1 MDLATVSISYGFGA
15 KGVDAS
21 DHEITRITSYSKT
34 AICDQ
39 EFIFDLTI
47 TEDMKKRQRKGQLCG
62 VWATQTTGKGIAVGY
77 FKISAPEAIKGEVR
91 VFRSYSCRSGSR
103 GYIASWYI
111 DRYYDGIL
119 TDRYCFGDG
128 YARPLCRI
136 MDEYT
141 GEYARK
147 FKYIRQ
153 SLYDSRATDPEEKE
167 WMDTHLI
174 VVPAAWTPMDGPPDP
189 CSAVTCPD
197 FVCDGYDKHESICV
211 EGHCEQGN
219 LIEANAVQCGFVC
232 AEGEK
237 RSLTTC
243 WDGSVIYAEVCRNNT
258 WVPTGETCPGY
269 VPVCTPQLLGDVN
282 GDGVVNQA
290 DADLL
295 LNWVSFVHER
305 NTTYKLACP
314 ENADVTGDGRVNIG
328 DAILLQNHVNF
339 PNDPAYAFKEPAPVD
354 PCAGVTCENVCIG
367 VNLYSQKCV
376 NGVCV
381 TDQLIESNSSQ
392 CGYIP
397 PEPEPEYLCEVGAKR
412 SPHTCHDGSQIYTEI
427 CETDELGGTSWV
439 PTGETCPPMAVKR
452 SMELAIPKIMYEG
465 QPIDIV
471 LQSYYGATPSSG
483 EPATLTVDGATVR
496 TINTTAGT
504 VKFRWTAT
512 GVGMR
517 RVCVNIPANPVCE
530 VPGSACQTV
539 MVSAYVSGLAE
550 QIKREKEAYDVE
562 LARLRKLRDVERA
575 RLMRVG
581 IPGMVSIPPSL
592 AGAIVEIGGVP
603 ITVPTEGISVRVPSG
618 ESIITIIEEGIR
630 KQVPVLVSPGEM
642 IPLPPLPGGL

>member
-1 MDLATVSISYGFGA
+1 
-15 KGVDAS
+15 
-21 DHEITRITSYSKT
+21 
-34 AICDQ
+34 
-39 EFIFDLTI
+39 
-47 TEDMKKRQRKGQLCG
+47 
-62 VWATQTTGKGIAVGY
+62 
-77 FKISAPEAIKGEVR
+77 
-91 VFRSYSCRSGSR
+91 
-103 GYIASWYI
+103 
-111 DRYYDGIL
+111 
-119 TDRYCFGDG
+119 
-128 YARPLCRI
+128 
-136 MDEYT
+136 
-141 GEYARK
+141 
-147 FKYIRQ
+147 
-153 SLYDSRATDPEEKE
+153 
-167 WMDTHLI
+167 
-174 VVPAAWTPMDGPPDP
+174 
-189 CSAVTCPD
+189 
-197 FVCDGYDKHESICV
+197 
-211 EGHCEQGN
+211 
-219 LIEANAVQCGFVC
+219 
-232 AEGEK
+232 
-237 RSLTTC
+237 
-243 WDGSVIYAEVCRNNT
+243 
-258 WVPTGETCPGY
+258 
-269 VPVCTPQLLGDVN
+269 
-282 GDGVVNQA
+282 
-290 DADLL
+290 
-295 LNWVSFVHER
+295 
-305 NTTYKLACP
+305 
-314 ENADVTGDGRVNIG
+314 
-328 DAILLQNHVNF
+328 
-339 PNDPAYAFKEPAPVD
+339 
-354 PCAGVTCENVCIG
+354 
-367 VNLYSQKCV
+367 
-376 NGVCV
+376 
-381 TDQLIESNSSQ
+381 
-392 CGYIP
+392 
-397 PEPEPEYLCEVGAKR
+397 
-412 SPHTCHDGSQIYTEI
+412 
-427 CETDELGGTSWV
+427 
-439 PTGETCPPMAVKR
+439 MAVKR